1 MDTSPN
7 WVEETRAF
15 QWFHLAVDLKSSVWS
30 LLWQL
35 REAAGCEH
43 STQVS
48 PCALPMSSC
57 LTGSLQRL
65 CQPDMARARCLPV
78 YAQAH
83 RTFGCCRLHS
93 SSVWG
98 HAYQFPFS
106 VWGEA
111 GLADRVETAISRQ
124 HRQML
129 FFLHRLVISPEFG
142 ENVSGSCAS
151 CAQKS
156 HLERSCP
163 CAESS
168 VRMLSESIQLG
179 HRWAC
184 IILPCTPLYCLS
196 GDCPSVTLSEEN
208 HVYIPLLFQ
217 KSFIGITV
225 CFNSENTIK
234 LPILFT

>member
-15 QWFHLAVDLKSSVWS
+15 QWFRLAVDLKSSVWS

-65 CQPDMARARCLPV
+65 CQPDMARAHCLPV

-106 VWGEA
+106 VWSEA

-124 HRQML
+124 YRQML

-156 HLERSCP
+156 HLECSCP

-184 IILPCTPLYCLS
+184 IILPCTPLYCRPAPQSHSLRKIMFTFHSFFRSLS
-196 GDCPSVTLSEEN
+196 
-208 HVYIPLLFQ
+208 
-217 KSFIGITV
+217 
-225 CFNSENTIK
+225 
-234 LPILFT
+234 